1 MSRDKK
7 ELYEAI
13 NKNLNQIRKSIDQ
26 HHCLLASLLGF
37 DDDSDH
43 LEIISKHCPY
53 LAREE
58 RLKKAIQEAVET
70 LEQTKKSFKSKRL
83 EMLRKK
89 LTNVLIE
96 AEQYDF

>member
-1 MSRDKK
+1 MPRDKRK
-7 ELYEAI
+7 LYEAV
-13 NKNLNQIRKSIDQ
+13 NKNLDQIRQSIDQ

-37 DDDSDH
+37 DDDSDQ
-43 LEIISKHCPY
+43 LEIIAKHCPY

-58 RLKKAIQEAVET
+58 KMKKTIQEAIET

-96 AEQYDF
+96 AE

>member
-1 MSRDKK
+1 MSQDKK

-13 NKNLNQIRKSIDQ
+13 NKNLDQIRQSIDQ
-26 HHCLLASLLGF
+26 HHCLLASILNEADQSGQ
-37 DDDSDH
+37 
-43 LEIISKHCPY
+43 LEITTKQCPY

-58 RLKKAIQEAVET
+58 KLKKAIQEAIEI

-89 LTNVLIE
+89 LTGVLIE
-96 AEQYDF
+96 AE